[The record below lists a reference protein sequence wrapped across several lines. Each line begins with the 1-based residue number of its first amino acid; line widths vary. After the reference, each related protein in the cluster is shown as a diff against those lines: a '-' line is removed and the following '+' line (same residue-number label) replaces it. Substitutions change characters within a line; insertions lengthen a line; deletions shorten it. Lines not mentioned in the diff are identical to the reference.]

1 MGKTW
6 PAGRSTPWVPF
17 AALFGRS
24 SFVIF
29 VILRILPGDPLV
41 AILGVEGHAQMKP
54 ADRARIMADLGLS
67 DPLPVQY
74 VRWLVDIATGQL
86 GKSFFRGDT
95 VAELILHR
103 GPISAEIAVLSL
115 VVSWLVGLP
124 VGILSAFKPNS
135 MPDGVARTLS
145 VLFIAIPGFWLGML
159 IVLALLF
166 WFGYK
171 APIVIVH
178 LWQDPWQNLQMVIG
192 PAIVLGLA
200 QGAYIARMS
209 RSCLLEVIGEDF
221 VRTARAKGLR
231 EAIVVFRHALPN
243 ALLPV
248 ITISGVLLGFV
259 LGGSVAVEQAF
270 GVPGLGR
277 ALVTAVIERDIIVVQ
292 NLVLLYAVIFVA
304 STSWSTSATRG
315 STRGSGTADG
325 PRRRCRAVARR
336 RRELHAVL
344 ATPTQH
350 AGRGRRLRRAGPSSS
365 WRWRRR
371 CWRPAIR
378 SRPTSGG

>member
-1 MGKTW
+1 MRKYLTRRAVYAVGSLL
-6 PAGRSTPWVPF
+6 GVSLIV
-17 AALFGRS
+17 
-24 SFVIF
+24 F

-41 AILGVEGHAQMKP
+41 AILGVEGHARMSP
-54 ADRARIMADLGLS
+54 ADRVRIMADLGLS

-74 VRWLVDIATGQL
+74 GHWLRDIAAGRL

-95 VAELILHR
+95 VAELIRHR
-103 GPISAEIAVLSL
+103 GPISAEIGVLAL
-115 VVSWLVGLP
+115 VISWLVGMP
-124 VGILSAFKPNS
+124 IGVLSAFRPNS
-135 MPDGVARTLS
+135 VPDGLARALS
-145 VLFIAIPGFWLGML
+145 ILFIAIPGFWLSML

-171 APIVIVH
+171 SPIIIVH
-178 LWQDPWQNLQMVIG
+178 FWENPWQNLQIVVG

-209 RSCLLEVIGEDF
+209 RSCLLEVITEDF
-221 VRTARAKGLR
+221 VRTARAKGLTER
-231 EAIVVFRHALPN
+231 LVVIRHALPN

-292 NLVLLYAVIFVA
+292 NLVLLYASIFVVINVFVDLSYA
-304 STSWSTSATRG
+304 WL
-315 STRGSGTADG
+315 D
-325 PRRRCRAVARR
+325 PR
-336 RRELHAVL
+336 
-344 ATPTQH
+344 
-350 AGRGRRLRRAGPSSS
+350 
-365 WRWRRR
+365 
-371 CWRPAIR
+371 IR
-378 SRPTSGG
+378 Y

>member
-1 MGKTW
+1 MRKYL
-6 PAGRSTPWVPF
+6 ARRALY
-17 AALFGRS
+17 AAITLFGVS
-24 SFVIF
+24 VSVF
-29 VILRILPGDPLV
+29 VILRVLPGDPLV

-74 VRWLVDIATGQL
+74 VRWLGDIAAGRL

-95 VAELILHR
+95 VSEQILHR
-103 GPISAEIAVLSL
+103 GPISAEIGVLAL
-115 VVSWLVGLP
+115 IVSWLVGLP

-135 MPDGVARTLS
+135 LPDGAARALS
-145 VLFIAIPGFWLGML
+145 VLFIAIPGFWLAML
-159 IVLALLF
+159 IVLASLF

-171 APIVIVH
+171 APILIVH
-178 LWQDPWQNLQMVIG
+178 VWEDPWRNLQLVIG
-192 PAIVLGLA
+192 PALVLGLA

-231 EAIVVFRHALPN
+231 EGFVVMRHALPN

-270 GVPGLGR
+270 GVP
-277 ALVTAVIERDIIVVQ
+277 TAVIERDIIVVQ
-292 NLVLLYAVIFVA
+292 NLVLLYAVIFVGVNVLVDLSYA
-304 STSWSTSATRG
+304 WL
-315 STRGSGTADG
+315 D
-325 PRRRCRAVARR
+325 PR
-336 RRELHAVL
+336 
-344 ATPTQH
+344 
-350 AGRGRRLRRAGPSSS
+350 
-365 WRWRRR
+365 
-371 CWRPAIR
+371 IR
-378 SRPTSGG
+378 YS